1 MHPEK
6 KRRSTLFVWILCT
19 ICILFSRICF
29 DDVQTDPYLA
39 CRGSFSGSADAAD
52 AERTSDG
59 AAFSAPLKGV
69 QTQQTYVPEHGVQSG
84 CAYLPRKASSGT
96 NVRRALGSAA
106 VFLLSGMLF
115 FALFFGPINLFSD
128 GLDEIISNK
137 VILRYIHGQD
147 GEKA

>member
-39 CRGSFSGSADAAD
+39 CRGSFSGSADA
-52 AERTSDG
+52 ERALKAS
-59 AAFSAPLKGV
+59 AFSAPLKGV
-69 QTQQTYVPEHGVQSG
+69 QTQQAYVPEHDVQSG
-84 CAYLPRKASSGT
+84 CAYLPRKMSSKT
-96 NVRRALGSAA
+96 SARSILGSIS
-106 VFLLSGMLF
+106 FLFLSGLF
-115 FALFFGPINLFSD
+115 FAAFFLRKTVAFGD